1 MSAAMSNVIAT
12 NRKTAIL
19 GMGATGLSAARF
31 LTSIGDSF
39 VFADSRSE
47 PPRLQEVR
55 DRYPDTP
62 VVLGDF
68 DQDLLAHMDRAL
80 VSPGIS
86 LDEPALVAAREN
98 GVELI
103 GDLELFLQHAKAPV
117 IGITGSNGKSTV
129 TTLLGAM
136 AKASGLNV
144 GMGGNLGVPMLDLL
158 DDQHE
163 LYVLELSSFQL
174 ELLNDSRGAIVALL
188 NVSPDH
194 MDRYQGLQQYHAAK
208 HRIFRGASKVVIN
221 REDQLTKP
229 LLSTQVEQTS
239 FGLNQPDLGEFGIL
253 EGLEQGYLAHGIER
267 LMPISEVALKG
278 THNLA
283 NALAALAL
291 GSAAGL
297 SVKAMCDTLKTY
309 RGLPHRCEN
318 IAEISGVLY
327 IDDSKGTNLGAT
339 EAALEGFGSAEH
351 KNLILIAGGQGK
363 DQDFSGLQKAT
374 AAYVK
379 QALLFG
385 QDAEQIDLAIQSVCD
400 TQRVDSL
407 QSAVEL
413 AARVATAGDIILLSP
428 ACASFDMFSGFEE
441 RGLCFQQAVAKLS
454 GAQQAE
460 SQGGKS
466 CS

>member
-1 MSAAMSNVIAT
+1 MTNVIAT

-31 LTSIGDSF
+31 LASIGDSF

-47 PPRLQEVR
+47 PPRLQEVK
-55 DRYPDTP
+55 DQYPETP

-68 DQDLLAHMDRAL
+68 DRDLLAHMDRAL

-86 LDEPALVAAREN
+86 LEEPALVAAREN

-136 AKASGLNV
+136 AEASGLNV
-144 GMGGNLGVPMLDLL
+144 AVGGNLGVPMLDLL
-158 DDQHE
+158 DDQHQ

-194 MDRYQGLQQYHAAK
+194 MDRYAGLQQYHAAK
-208 HRIFRGASKVVIN
+208 HRIFRGASKAVVN
-221 REDQLTKP
+221 RDDQLTKP
-229 LLSTQVEQTS
+229 LLSSDVELTS

-253 EGLEQGYLAHGIER
+253 EGLEQGYLARGIER

-291 GSAAGL
+291 GCAAGL
-297 SVKAMCDTLKTY
+297 PVQAMCETLKTY
-309 RGLPHRCEN
+309 RGPPHRCEN
-318 IAEISGVLY
+318 VAEINGVLY

-339 EAALEGFGSAEH
+339 EAALEGFGSVER

-363 DQDFSGLQKAT
+363 DQDFSGLQST
-374 AAYVK
+374 AAKYLK
-379 QALLFG
+379 QALLLG
-385 QDAEQIDLAIQSVCD
+385 QDAAQIDRAIKHVCD
-400 TQRVDSL
+400 TQLVDSM

-413 AARVATAGDIILLSP
+413 AARVATAGDIVLLSP

-441 RGLCFQQAVAKLS
+441 RGLCFQRAVANLP
-454 GAQQAE
+454 GAQQPE
-460 SQGGKS
+460 SGGQL

>member
-1 MSAAMSNVIAT
+1 MSNVIAT

-31 LTSIGDSF
+31 LASIGDSF

-55 DRYPDTP
+55 DHYPQAP
-62 VVLGDF
+62 VVLGEF
-68 DQDLLAHMDRAL
+68 EADLLAHMDRAV

-86 LDEPALVAAREN
+86 LAEPALVAAREN

-103 GDLELFLQHAKAPV
+103 GDLELFLQYAAAPV

-136 AKASGLNV
+136 AEASGLNV
-144 GMGGNLGVPMLDLL
+144 AVGGNLGVPMLDLL
-158 DDQHE
+158 DDQCQ

-188 NVSPDH
+188 NLSADH

-208 HRIFRGASKVVIN
+208 HRIFRGASQVVIN

-229 LLSTQVEQTS
+229 LLSSQVAQTS

-253 EGLEQGYLAHGIER
+253 EGLQQGYLARGIER
-267 LMPISEVALKG
+267 LLPISEVALKG

-291 GSAAGL
+291 GFAAGL
-297 SVKAMCDTLKTY
+297 PLQAMCDTLRTY

-318 IAEISGVLY
+318 IAEIDGVLY

-339 EAALEGFGSAEH
+339 EAALEGFGSAER
-351 KNLILIAGGQGK
+351 KNLILIAGGQSK
-363 DQDFSGLQKAT
+363 DQDFSGLQPT
-374 AAYVK
+374 AAKYVK
-379 QALLFG
+379 QAILFG

-400 TQRVDSL
+400 IQRVDSM
-407 QSAVEL
+407 QSAVEQ
-413 AARVATAGDIILLSP
+413 AAQVASAGDIVLLSP

-441 RGLCFQQAVAKLS
+441 RGRCFQQAVAKLP

-460 SQGGKS
+460 SGGQL